1 MYIVLNDFSFSID
14 GIGFDKK
21 DYLKFVEDKR
31 LVSMLK
37 DRLSKI
43 TLVILEE
50 ESYLEDDYLNE
61 EGADCLDVKIQILPE
76 ETILDKINNKE
87 FRYSEYNSEGR
98 YAFYNNIFKELRS
111 VAVGTSNFLLIRNI
125 RFYSV
130 SQNMAINIDDILGLS
145 KEEK

>member
-14 GIGFDKK
+14 GIDFDKK

-50 ESYLEDDYLNE
+50 ENYLEHDYLNE
-61 EGADCLDVKIQILPE
+61 EGASRLAVKIQILPE
-76 ETILDKINNKE
+76 ETILDKINKKE

-111 VAVGTSNFLLIRNI
+111 VAVGTSNFLLIRNL
-125 RFYSV
+125 RFYRV
-130 SQNMAINIDDILGLS
+130 SQNMAINIDDILRLN
-145 KEEK
+145 KDEN